1 MKMKK
6 NLNIEYMRAIA
17 CLGVILIHIMK
28 SAHDVFDNMTPEIYF
43 ICTSFVNNLRWCV
56 PVFLMISG
64 YLLLDPEKKI
74 GLIKIKQYIIRIVIV
89 LGIFGTGFAFIELIS
104 KKHSVCF
111 TFIFRAFVNML
122 MGNTWNH
129 LWYLYAL
136 IALYLFLPMLKS
148 ITGYLSK
155 QEITYIIIVF
165 LIYSSV
171 FPTLKELGV
180 TIGIAYLLNSINKR
194 IMEEKLVTLA
204 ILTYTKAQILKNVLE
219 NEGIETYIHN
229 VNQIQPVVSSG
240 VRLRIKESD
249 LPRALKITE
258 SSAWLAESIVGE
270 KTPKVEHRT
279 KKVLIPVDFSNYS
292 MKACEFGFNFAKS
305 FDAEVILLHVYFTP
319 IYASSLPYGDV
330 FNYQIS
336 DEETVKNVLHKV
348 HDDLNTLSEKIKQKV
363 ASGEF
368 PDVKYTCVLREG
380 IPEEEILRYNKEHR
394 PRIIIM
400 GTRGKNQKDI
410 DLIGSVTAEIIERSH
425 TTVLAIPEKT
435 PFNRFN
441 EVKRIAFMTNF
452 DQRDLIAF
460 DSFINGLS
468 PFHFS
473 VSLIHLS
480 DVKDTWNE
488 IKLAGIKDYFQ
499 KQYPDLEI
507 HYDVVMS
514 NDFLNSLDN
523 YIKTNQIDIITLTSY
538 KRNIFSRL
546 FNPGIA
552 RKMIFHSDTPLLVI
566 NG

>member
-1 MKMKK
+1 M
-6 NLNIEYMRAIA
+6 
-17 CLGVILIHIMK
+17 
-28 SAHDVFDNMTPEIYF
+28 
-43 ICTSFVNNLRWCV
+43 
-56 PVFLMISG
+56 
-64 YLLLDPEKKI
+64 
-74 GLIKIKQYIIRIVIV
+74 
-89 LGIFGTGFAFIELIS
+89 
-104 KKHSVCF
+104 
-111 TFIFRAFVNML
+111 
-122 MGNTWNH
+122 
-129 LWYLYAL
+129 
-136 IALYLFLPMLKS
+136 
-148 ITGYLSK
+148 
-155 QEITYIIIVF
+155 
-165 LIYSSV
+165 
-171 FPTLKELGV
+171 
-180 TIGIAYLLNSINKR
+180 LNSINKR

-258 SSAWLAESIVGE
+258 SSAWLAASIVGE

-425 TTVLAIPEKT
+425 TTVLAIPENT